1 MFSDL
6 LMPDAFASSIV
17 VNYLKQM
24 QITIVVASN
33 VAIAENK
40 EPKEKEL
47 GDEQIYIKLYMY
59 PLCCL

>member
-1 MFSDL
+1 
-6 LMPDAFASSIV
+6 MPDAFASSIV

-33 VAIAENK
+33 VARAENK